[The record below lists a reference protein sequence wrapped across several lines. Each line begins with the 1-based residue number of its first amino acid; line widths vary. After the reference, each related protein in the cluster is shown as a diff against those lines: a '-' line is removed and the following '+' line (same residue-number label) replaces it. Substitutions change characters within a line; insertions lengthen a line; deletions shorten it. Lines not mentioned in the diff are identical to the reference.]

1 MIMPIYK
8 ETYHNWYGRLKEN
21 PLTWWVIGK
30 TGISL
35 VMRKSKALLILLF
48 IASSTPFFVRAVQIY
63 LVTRVGDPSTIV
75 QGFRGLTIDTKF
87 FAGFLQGQMFFLIL
101 IIILTGAG
109 LIAQE
114 RKYKALSVYFSKPVS
129 FWDYVGGK
137 FVILGF
143 YGFLVTLLPGLLLFI
158 IKVLLSTD
166 LTFLKTYYWIPFAML
181 AYGLISIVT
190 LGGLMLALSSAA
202 KGTGSAAVVFIVI
215 LMFPDILS
223 KILSRIPEVGIF
235 SIQSSLKQTGAFL
248 FGIPKPYEFVVY
260 GALLML
266 MGVIGLSFV
275 ILQAKI
281 KPTEVIK

>member
-1 MIMPIYK
+1 M
-8 ETYHNWYGRLKEN
+8 
-21 PLTWWVIGK
+21 
-30 TGISL
+30 
-35 VMRKSKALLILLF
+35 
-48 IASSTPFFVRAVQIY
+48 RAVQIY
-63 LVTRVGDPSTIV
+63 LVTKVGDTSTII
-75 QGFRGLTIDTKF
+75 QGVKGLTIDTKF
-87 FAGFLQGQMFFLIL
+87 FANFLQGQMFFLIL

-114 RKYKALSVYFSKPVS
+114 RRYKALSVYFSKPVS

-137 FVILGF
+137 FIIVGF

-158 IKVLLSTD
+158 LKVLLSTD

-181 AYGLISIVT
+181 AYGVISIVT

-248 FGIPKPYEFVVY
+248 FGITKPYEFVVY
-260 GALLML
+260 GAIFMLL
-266 MGVIGLSFV
+266 GVIGLSFV

>member
-1 MIMPIYK
+1 MPIYK

-21 PLTWWVIGK
+21 PQTWWVIGK

-35 VMRKSKALLILLF
+35 VIRKSKVLLILLF
-48 IASSTPFFVRAVQIY
+48 IASSIPFFVRAVQIY
-63 LVTRVGDPSTIV
+63 LVSKVSESSTIV
-75 QGFRGLTIDTKF
+75 QGLGNLTINAEF
-87 FAGFLQGQMFFLIL
+87 FAGFMQGQMFFLIL

-114 RKYKALSVYFSKPVS
+114 RSYKALSVYFSKPVS

-137 FVILGF
+137 FLIIGF
-143 YGFLVTLLPGLLLFI
+143 YAFLVTLLPGMLLFV
-158 IKVLLSTD
+158 IKVLLSND
-166 LTFLKTYYWIPFAML
+166 LSFLKTYYWVPFSML
-181 AYGLISIVT
+181 AYAVIVVVVM
-190 LGGLMLALSSAA
+190 GGLMLALSSAA

-248 FGIPKPYEFVVY
+248 FGIKHPYDFAVY

-266 MGVIGLSFV
+266 TGVIAVSFV
-275 ILQAKI
+275 ILKAKI

>member
-1 MIMPIYK
+1 MPIYK

-30 TGISL
+30 TGIGL
-35 VMRKSKALLILLF
+35 VIGKSKALLILLF
-48 IASSTPFFVRAVQIY
+48 IASSIPFFVRAVQIY
-63 LVTRVGDPSTIV
+63 LVTKVGDTSTII
-75 QGFRGLTIDTKF
+75 QGVKGLTIDTEF

-114 RKYKALSVYFSKPVS
+114 RRYKALSVYFSKPVS

-137 FVILGF
+137 FIIVAF
-143 YGFLVTLLPGLLLFI
+143 YAFLVTLLPGLLLFI

-181 AYGLISIVT
+181 AYGVISIVT

-260 GALLML
+260 GAIFML